1 MRLWIV
7 LFLAACLASTPC
19 LAEDI
24 PDLKEEKSRINYSVG
39 YQIGSDFKRQG
50 VEINPEILVR
60 GIQDALSGEKA
71 LMTKDEQRTTL
82 VNLQRK
88 VQAQQKINN
97 NK

>member
-7 LFLAACLASTPC
+7 LFLAVCFTGAPC

-24 PDLKEEKSRINYSVG
+24 TDLKDEKSRINYSVG
-39 YQIGSDFKRQG
+39 YQIGNDFKWQG
-50 VEINPEILVR
+50 VEINPEVLVK

-71 LMTKDEQRTTL
+71 LMTEDEQRATL

-88 VQAQQKINN
+88 VQAQQKINED
-97 NK
+97 K